1 MRHVLNKLAEEHA
14 TGFIDRVEASRSGAD
29 SLTSGSCNEKAE
41 LDADL
46 GVLHRHVQAL
56 LGPADLLGG

>member
-41 LDADL
+41 LDAYLKGILFSL
-46 GVLHRHVQAL
+46 GRNA
-56 LGPADLLGG
+56 G

>member
-14 TGFIDRVEASRSGAD
+14 TRFIDRVEASRSGAD

-41 LDADL
+41 LDADR
-46 GVLHRHVQAL
+46 GVLHRDVEENI
-56 LGPADLLGG
+56 GFTK